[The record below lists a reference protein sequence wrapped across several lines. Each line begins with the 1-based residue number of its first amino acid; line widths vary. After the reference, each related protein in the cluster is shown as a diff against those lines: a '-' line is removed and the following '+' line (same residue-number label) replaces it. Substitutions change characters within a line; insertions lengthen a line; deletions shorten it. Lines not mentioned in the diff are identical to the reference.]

1 MRHTSYSEVGNLPL
15 GSKFYL
21 EDHPCEVVSQSRST
35 QVHCVYIGAR
45 RGHIYLDVNEFV
57 EVIS

>member
-21 EDHPCEVVSQSRST
+21 EDRLCEVVDVVNSLHVCCRFLRKQAT
-35 QVHCVYIGAR
+35 VYVDA
-45 RGHIYLDVNEFV
+45 DEFV
-57 EVIS
+57 KVAD